1 MRSWPKSAPF
11 VFLLGIFIRKRKES
25 RNVKIPCFGAG
36 KHDSLTVSRI
46 TTVLSV
52 ERELTPRL
60 SSAIQRDFAT
70 GIKELDQEVA
80 EEIDE
85 ASFNPEEDQR
95 DYNEVARSLPVFC
108 VSSRAYQKLSGR
120 FKRDKAV
127 LGFSA
132 PDQTEV
138 SQ

>member
-1 MRSWPKSAPF
+1 
-11 VFLLGIFIRKRKES
+11 
-25 RNVKIPCFGAG
+25 
-36 KHDSLTVSRI
+36 
-46 TTVLSV
+46 V
-52 ERELTPRL
+52 ERQELTPRR

>member
-1 MRSWPKSAPF
+1 MFHLQS
-11 VFLLGIFIRKRKES
+11 
-25 RNVKIPCFGAG
+25 
-36 KHDSLTVSRI
+36 H
-46 TTVLSV
+46 VLQPILSG
-52 ERELTPRL
+52 EEQELTPRH

-85 ASFNPEEDQR
+85 ASFDPEEDQR
-95 DYNEVARSLPVFC
+95 DYDEVARSLPVFC

-127 LGFSA
+127 PGFSS